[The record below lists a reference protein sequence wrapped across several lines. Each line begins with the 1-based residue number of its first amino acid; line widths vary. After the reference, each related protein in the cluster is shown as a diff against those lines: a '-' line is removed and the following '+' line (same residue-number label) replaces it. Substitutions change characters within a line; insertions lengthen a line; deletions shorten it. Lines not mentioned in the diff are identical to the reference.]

1 MAWPGAPAARP
12 NSRSRAKRPMD
23 KVLHQGAACVASARS
38 RAHHCTLGG
47 TGKSAI
53 CIRKARFPSGGLIRS
68 GMVAAIITAMTSG
81 QAANA
86 QDLKRG
92 EALLARD
99 CASCHA
105 VGRTGDSPQK
115 LAPTFRSLGQ
125 RYPIESLEEALGE
138 GIMSGH
144 PDMPEF
150 SFDAADV
157 GAIIAY
163 LKSIQQR

>member
-1 MAWPGAPAARP
+1 
-12 NSRSRAKRPMD
+12 
-23 KVLHQGAACVASARS
+23 
-38 RAHHCTLGG
+38 
-47 TGKSAI
+47 
-53 CIRKARFPSGGLIRS
+53 
-68 GMVAAIITAMTSG
+68 MVAAIITAMTSG

-138 GIMSGH
+138 SIMSGH

-163 LKSIQQR
+163 LRSIQQR